1 MSVVPLHVPFLLL
14 NRSVSFSSS
23 SAQTTWL
30 VSRSIVQNAAKS
42 SFVFPRRVSMI
53 FSICSMLLD
62 SPLTIWAS
70 GRLIK
75 PPAAFSS
82 LSERPVFIDTLSF
95 SLSLKETKASS
106 FQGLRP
112 ELPSEKTNDARRHT
126 GMHSWECGSH
136 KLGSGYTQR
145 AHPHSRLTCI
155 IQRPLVHDLS

>member
-14 NRSVSFSSS
+14 LNRSASFSSS

-42 SFVFPRRVSMI
+42 SFVFPRRISMTL
-53 FSICSMLLD
+53 SICSMLLD

-70 GRLIK
+70 RPLIK

-106 FQGLRP
+106 FQGLMGP
-112 ELPSEKTNDARRHT
+112 ELPSEKTNNARRHT
-126 GMHSWECGSH
+126 GTHSWECGSH
-136 KLGSGYTQR
+136 KLGSSYIQR
-145 AHPHSRLTCI
+145 AHLHSGLTCI
-155 IQRPLVHDLS
+155 ILWTN